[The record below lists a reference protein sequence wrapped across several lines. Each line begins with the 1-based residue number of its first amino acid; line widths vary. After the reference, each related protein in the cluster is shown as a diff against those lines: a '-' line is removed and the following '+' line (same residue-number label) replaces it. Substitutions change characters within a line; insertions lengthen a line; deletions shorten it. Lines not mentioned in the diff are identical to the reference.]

1 MSNRNTVLEYI
12 QHRLKQRK
20 KLFKKRI
27 IITTTTITLT
37 IIGVILWLI

>member
-27 IITTTTITLT
+27 IITTTITLT

>member
-1 MSNRNTVLEYI
+1 MSNRNKVLEYI

-27 IITTTTITLT
+27 IITTTITLT